1 MTSDQR
7 SPTPDNFEAFSGKVF
22 EMWDSQPAF
31 TEEQLAGIGVP
42 FLIAAGVYEEAIDE
56 THTKRM
62 AELIPGAQLLLIDN
76 ASHFAHWQQP
86 DAVNEAILAFL
97 AAE

>member
-1 MTSDQR
+1 
-7 SPTPDNFEAFSGKVF
+7 
-22 EMWDSQPAF
+22 MWGSQPAY
-31 TEEQLAGIGVP
+31 TEMQLAGIAVP

-56 THTKRM
+56 AHTKRM

-86 DAVNEAILAFL
+86 EVVNEAILAFL
-97 AAE
+97 AAD